1 MSRFPQSRSEREIE
15 HKDAE
20 VNDTEARSCQGYLV
34 SRKESNRMQNG
45 RDERHARSKVS
56 QTEDHYMRYP
66 YPRQHSEAHNMDR
79 LRSSHAYRGTRSEAN
94 GLRNFVTG
102 ASEHENA
109 DDRCIE
115 PDRYSAR
122 RWATGRGIYK
132 ERKRICMEKDRR
144 SSSTRHKDDAR
155 QNDKTNDS
163 CKLRDMVGNIH
174 GMEKLSGDGDMRHF
188 GANKNYAH
196 RTGEINGKYEQ
207 NDSTHV
213 NYDFFSNP
221 KDMPISGE
229 KCSEANHRTKRSE
242 EIINESFKE
251 EDQDNFEHFAKQEED
266 DPEKTKE
273 EARKRRDAILE
284 KHRQRQLQKEQQEP
298 VPCLDSKEVTSL
310 DRDAAATEVKD
321 AYSVTLM
328 VEGKIGNNHEPSNMT
343 VNGNPYTV
351 RKSHPTQPNI
361 SINLGES
368 GDQRTKGFSGFEESI
383 PMSGRSSD
391 VLCCD
396 IFGVS
401 PIRVQKSGNLDGM
414 HIRKKG
420 IRDNWDDEDGYYKY
434 HLGEVLGGRYRI
446 TAGYGKGV
454 FSTVVQA
461 KDLKAGKNDP
471 EEVAIKIICNDET
484 KERYKSGKR
493 EASVLEKLSNADRED
508 RRHCVRFISSFMYR
522 DHPCLVVESLHMN
535 LREVIKKFGRDIGLK
550 LTAVRTYSKQL
561 FNALKHL
568 KCCSILHCDIKPD
581 NILVNGSKSLLK
593 LCDFGSAL
601 SAGRNDITPVLVSRF
616 YRAPEIILGLPYDHA
631 LDMWSVGCCLFELYT
646 GKILFPGGTNNGM
659 LWLHMELKGPF
670 PKKMLRKGAFTS
682 QHFDH
687 DLNFHV
693 TDENLMMKKAVN
705 KLLMNFKS
713 KGVGSKISSFPGE
726 DLKLLSKFKDLLEKI
741 FVLDPEKR
749 LTVSQALGHPFITGE

>member
-1 MSRFPQSRSEREIE
+1 MIQKQDHIRGILFPEKR
-15 HKDAE
+15 
-20 VNDTEARSCQGYLV
+20 VTGC
-34 SRKESNRMQNG
+34 RMA
-45 RDERHARSKVS
+45 RDELHARSKVS

-66 YPRQHSEAHNMDR
+66 YSRQHGEAHNMDR

-94 GLRNFVTG
+94 GLRNFVMG

-115 PDRYSAR
+115 LDRYSAR
-122 RWATGRGIYK
+122 SLATGRGIYK
-132 ERKRICMEKDRR
+132 EREMIGMEKDRR
-144 SSSTRHKDDAR
+144 SSSTRHKDDGR
-155 QNDKTNDS
+155 QKDRTNDS
-163 CKLRDMVGNIH
+163 CKLSDMVGNLH
-174 GMEKLSGDGDMRHF
+174 GMEKLNGDGDMRHF

-196 RTGEINGKYEQ
+196 RAGKINGKYEH
-207 NDSTHV
+207 NGSTHV
-213 NYDFFSNP
+213 NYDFFSNS

-229 KCSEANHRTKRSE
+229 KCSEANHRSKRSE
-242 EIINESFKE
+242 EIIDESFKE
-251 EDQDNFEHFAKQEED
+251 EDHDNFEHFAEQEED

-284 KHRQRQLQKEQQEP
+284 KHRQLQLQKQQQES

-328 VEGKIGNNHEPSNMT
+328 VEGKIGNNHEPSNMN
-343 VNGNPYTV
+343 VNGNSNTV

-361 SINLGES
+361 SINLGVS
-368 GDQRTKGFSGFEESI
+368 GDQRTKGYSGFEESI

-391 VLCCD
+391 ILSGD

-401 PIRVQKSGNLDGM
+401 PIRVPKSGNLNGM
-414 HIRKKG
+414 HIRKNG
-420 IRDNWDDEDGYYKY
+420 LRDNWDDEDGCYKY

-471 EEVAIKIICNDET
+471 EEVAIKIICNDDT

-522 DHPCLVVESLHMN
+522 DHPCLVLESLHMN

-550 LTAVRTYSKQL
+550 LTA
-561 FNALKHL
+561 
-568 KCCSILHCDIKPD
+568 
-581 NILVNGSKSLLK
+581 VNGSKSLLK

-687 DLNFHV
+687 ELNFHV

-726 DLKLLSKFKDLLEKI
+726 DLKLLSRFKDLLEKI